1 MRIAFEIVPDDGIER
16 TVNDCDLP
24 YPSLD
29 KDKMSPARAPGNFLI
44 FGSRMGCSYALAVP
58 RLSRGNSPGDTER
71 DSSNSNQHLLS
82 AHGSLLRLN
91 GAASAEPM
99 EAS

>member
-29 KDKMSPARAPGNFLI
+29 KDKMGPARAPCDFLI

-58 RLSRGNSPGDTER
+58 RLSQGTSPGDTER
-71 DSSNSNQHLLS
+71 
-82 AHGSLLRLN
+82 
-91 GAASAEPM
+91 
-99 EAS
+99 